1 MPIQPISAI
10 PATNPS
16 FQYSASSTS
25 GADYIA
31 HYQYLN
37 GTWQRKW
44 VYGSVPTGT
53 SGPPTMSYS
62 YIELYLSVSVD
73 TSLLEDIQLSGTG
86 PYIIKHNVDYDSDS
100 SAGGFGTSGI
110 FYTSQAGVVLTLAP
124 SGTTSADVSGSCT
137 KTFTL
142 RTALQQGG
150 YNESLDTSGS
160 LGPYFTQDVVGA
172 AKRLC
177 RDFRVDLL
185 DI

>member
-1 MPIQPISAI
+1 MVLGNASGCMALYPLEPLVLLQCLT
-10 PATNPS
+10 ATLS
-16 FQYSASSTS
+16 CT
-25 GADYIA
+25 
-31 HYQYLN
+31 YQY
-37 GTWQRKW
+37 
-44 VYGSVPTGT
+44 PF
-53 SGPPTMSYS
+53 
-62 YIELYLSVSVD
+62 D